1 MSFDIE
7 KIKGKPVERF
17 LKIDLQPATVTERG
31 ETYRFSCASEEPCEQ
46 WWGMEVL
53 SHERSAV
60 DLSRVDGMTFL
71 WEHGH
76 DPAVGS
82 RPLGKV
88 VNWEIGGDRRS
99 YVDVIWDDHEQA
111 RSFKESVDN
120 GIITNVS
127 IRYQVMDAVERGGV
141 IICTR
146 WQPIHASLVSDPA
159 DSTVGYQRSL
169 SDGETPPEDR
179 AMGDDKEK
187 SMKEEKAI
195 AVEVEIEEEED
206 DGEEMEEMTEME
218 DTEEKGKGKKPMAY
232 KSMMTVTETPKGGR
246 METEIN
252 MEEIRAAE
260 TDRQRSIRAMG
271 DQWSRNLGPQFAKL
285 AEQLIESGKSVDE
298 ARGIF
303 AVEVERGF
311 SQQQPIAGMV
321 NPGQPRDYLPGFG
334 QRENQQ
340 YSMLRLLRSMIPDF
354 PNDYGKNCF
363 EREVSQQIAKQ
374 IGGSEDRVY
383 FPTRNLSI
391 YGQRDIQNTGSA
403 ALGGNLIDTDLRAD
417 MWIEALRNTA
427 MALQMGARFI
437 TGLRGNVSFPK
448 ESGVITADWVNE
460 NDPAPE
466 SNYTVSQISLTP
478 KQIAAYTTL
487 TRTLLLQS
495 TPDAEM
501 IARDQLVKAM
511 ALKIDQTVL
520 YGSGIA
526 PVPKGIANYAGIKT
540 VSGGFGT
547 DGGYPTYAKLVEL
560 CGEIEDANANINGL
574 KWLINSKT
582 AARLM
587 VTPVQSS
594 GVEGNFII
602 KEGATTFC
610 GKPYFVSNQ
619 VRKNLTKGNGTG
631 LSEIYL
637 GDWSQIYIGEW
648 EGLSLSAN
656 YNGATFRQGGVEIV
670 AFQTMDINVAYEESF
685 GIFTDVK
692 TAS

>member
-1 MSFDIE
+1 MTFDIE
-7 KIKGKPVERF
+7 KIKSKPVERF
-17 LKIDLQPATVTERG
+17 LKVDLQTSTDTESRQI
-31 ETYRFSCASEEPCEQ
+31 YRFSCASEEPCEQ

-71 WEHGH
+71 WEHGA
-76 DPAVGS
+76 DNAVGS

-88 VNWEIGGDRRS
+88 VNWEIGTDRRS
-99 YVDVIWDDHEQA
+99 YIDVIWDDHEQA
-111 RSFKESVDN
+111 RSFKDSVDK
-120 GIITNVS
+120 GIVTNVS
-127 IRYQVMDAVERGGV
+127 IRYQVMDAVERDGV
-141 IICTR
+141 IVCTR

-159 DSTVGYQRSL
+159 DPTVGHRRSL
-169 SDGETPPEDR
+169 EEEK
-179 AMGDDKEK
+179 AMCDDKTME
-187 SMKEEKAI
+187 EEKAI
-195 AVEVEIEEEED
+195 AIEVETEEETEDMEMMED
-206 DGEEMEEMTEME
+206 DDSEG
-218 DTEEKGKGKKPMAY
+218 DGDRGKCGKKPMAY
-232 KSMMTVTETPKGGR
+232 KSMMESKPSPERGGI
-246 METEIN
+246 MEQIN
-252 MEEIRAAE
+252 MDEIRAAE
-260 TDRQRSIRAMG
+260 TERQRSIRAMG

-285 AEQLIESGKSVDE
+285 AEELIEGGKSVEE
-298 ARGIF
+298 ARSVF
-303 AVEVERGF
+303 SVEVERGF
-311 SQQQPIAGMV
+311 SQQPLAGMS
-321 NPGQPRDYLPGFG
+321 NPTEKPRDYLPGFG
-334 QRENQQ
+334 KRENQQ

-363 EREVSQQIAKQ
+363 EREVSQEIARKV
-374 IGGSEDRVY
+374 GGSEDRVY
-383 FPTRNLSI
+383 FPTRNLS

-417 MWIEALRNTA
+417 MWIEALRNKA
-427 MALQMGARFI
+427 MALQMGAKFV
-437 TGLRGNVSFPK
+437 TGLRGNVAFPK
-448 ESGVITADWVNE
+448 ESGVITADWINE

-511 ALKIDQTVL
+511 ALKIDETVL

-526 PVPKGIANYAGIKT
+526 PVPKGLANYAGIKT
-540 VSGGFGT
+540 IASGFGT
-547 DGGYPTYAKLVEL
+547 DGGYPTYEKLIEL
-560 CGEIEDANANINGL
+560 CGEIEAANANINGL
-574 KWLINSKT
+574 KWLINAKT
-582 AARLM
+582 QARLM
-587 VTPVQSS
+587 ITPVQSS

-602 KEGATTFC
+602 KDGASTFC
-610 GKPYFVSNQ
+610 GKPYYVSNQ
-619 VRKNLTKGNGTG
+619 VRSNLTKGNGTG

-656 YNGATFRQGGVEIV
+656 YNGATFRTGGVEIV

-685 GIFTDVK
+685 GLFTDAK